1 MNERKRRIGENE
13 AIFRSVNEE
22 VRSLHG
28 TLAAA
33 TETMRIV
40 CECGTR
46 SCTDQFSI
54 ETRRFAEIR
63 SDPTQFVI
71 RPGHDLPESET
82 VVAREGDY
90 WVVKKDPGLPA
101 DLARAT
107 APDSD

>member
-28 TLAAA
+28 TLATA
-33 TETMRIV
+33 TESMRVV
-40 CECGTR
+40 CECGAR
-46 SCTDQFSI
+46 SCTDQFSVD
-54 ETRRFAEIR
+54 TGRFAEIR
-63 SDPTQFVI
+63 SDPTLFLI
-71 RPGHDLPESET
+71 RPGHDLPETET
-82 VVAREGDY
+82 VVSRESDY

-107 APDSD
+107 APNSG